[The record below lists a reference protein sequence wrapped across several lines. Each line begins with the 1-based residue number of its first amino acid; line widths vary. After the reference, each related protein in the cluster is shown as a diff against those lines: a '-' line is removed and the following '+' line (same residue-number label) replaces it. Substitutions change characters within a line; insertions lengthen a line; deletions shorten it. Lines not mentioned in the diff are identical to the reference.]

1 MPGLLDLF
9 GGGFVPMNAQ
19 GAQAPMGFMDNL
31 AQNRNSLIG
40 LGLGLM
46 GGTRDDPMGPALRGY
61 QAGAANDQNALYRQY
76 MMKKAAE
83 DKAYREQQD
92 KQAQSNW
99 ERSFGLRE
107 RELSKSPTTDDIREF
122 QYAKQAGGFD
132 GTFMDWMSRKRA
144 ATNDKPPAGYS
155 WVDPGDQSKGLQA
168 IEGGPATKLP
178 AETAGRL
185 GLMQAAKPG
194 LEEAKKYFLDES
206 RPGPMVLSGDE
217 KPSAGGALVGMGKMA
232 IGQATS
238 SFEIG
243 RQRRNIRIAIE
254 AALRTATGAAAPEEE
269 VRRYTDMY
277 APSIYDDLKTR
288 KQKIEAL
295 ERFMSSAE
303 SVITRGHTKAPASS
317 DNKAD
322 PWGIR

>member
-1 MPGLLDLF
+1 MASLLDLF
-9 GGGFVPMNAQ
+9 GGGFTPINAQ
-19 GAQAPMGFMDNL
+19 GVQAPMGFMDTL
-31 AQNRNSLIG
+31 GQNRNSLIG

-83 DKAYREQQD
+83 DKAYRESQD
-92 KQAQSNW
+92 KLAQSNW
-99 ERSFGLRE
+99 ERSYKLRE
-107 RELSKSPTTDDIREF
+107 QEANRREVPKPPEGHLWNDPLDPSKGVFAIPGLDRSAVE
-122 QYAKQAGGFD
+122 
-132 GTFMDWMSRKRA
+132 
-144 ATNDKPPAGYS
+144 KPPAGYE
-155 WVDPGDQSKGLQA
+155 WKIDPDTKQRVLSP
-168 IEGGPATKLP
+168 IEGGPATHLP

-206 RPGPMVLSGDE
+206 KPGPLVTTGDE
-217 KPSAGGALVGMGKMA
+217 GKPAAGSALYNAGKMA
-232 IGQATS
+232 LGQTTS

-243 RQRRNIRIAIE
+243 RQQRNVRIAVE

-269 VRRYTDMY
+269 VKRYTNMY
-277 APSIYDDLKTR
+277 APTIYDDLKTR
-288 KQKIEAL
+288 KQKLDAL
-295 ERFMSSAE
+295 ERFIDSAE
-303 SVITRGHTKAPASS
+303 STITRGRVPGGSKA
-317 DNKAD
+317 KAD